1 MNKKIYFYIIGLLIL
16 GIIFFFVFTQGPKET
31 SDKNNLE
38 IYDAVD
44 SSVNEFL
51 SNDSENQTQNLYDAI
66 DASVEQFLKK

>member
-1 MNKKIYFYIIGLLIL
+1 MNKKVYFYIIGLLIL
-16 GIIFFFVFTQGPKET
+16 GIIFFFVFTQGSKEI

-44 SSVNEFL
+44 ASVNEFL
-51 SNDSENQTQNLYDAI
+51 SNGSENQTKNLYDAV